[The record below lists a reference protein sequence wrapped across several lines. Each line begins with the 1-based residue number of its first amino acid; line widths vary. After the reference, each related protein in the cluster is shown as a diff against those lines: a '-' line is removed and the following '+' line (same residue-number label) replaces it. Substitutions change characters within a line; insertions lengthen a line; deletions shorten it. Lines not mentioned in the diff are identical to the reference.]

1 MRNGRGNEDE
11 DEDQDGAFAA
21 VAPRALTP
29 AGRRSQYGQSEKEV
43 PDMQS
48 RLLRSDGAVA
58 YVVRNLWTQDA
69 LYLEDRAYVQEH
81 RLTPKPAPAPPA
93 PKPIP
98 TF

>member
-1 MRNGRGNEDE
+1 
-11 DEDQDGAFAA
+11 
-21 VAPRALTP
+21 
-29 AGRRSQYGQSEKEV
+29 
-43 PDMQS
+43 MQS